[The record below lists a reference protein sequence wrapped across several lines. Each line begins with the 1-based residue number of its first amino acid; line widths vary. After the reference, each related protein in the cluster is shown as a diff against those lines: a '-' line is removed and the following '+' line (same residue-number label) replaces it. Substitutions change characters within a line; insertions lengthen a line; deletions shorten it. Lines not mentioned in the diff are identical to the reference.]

1 MAGYP
6 VFFDSDGH
14 VSFNKINGSIIIAIT
29 QKNRDVLDLLAS
41 IYSGKVYSHSK
52 SGNSFR
58 FTISSKKDVL
68 DILDNYFLNN
78 SSRSIKQNRLFLIKT
93 PLPSTILLFYD
104 YKLK

>member
-1 MAGYP
+1 M
-6 VFFDSDGH
+6 
-14 VSFNKINGSIIIAIT
+14 
-29 QKNRDVLDLLAS
+29 LDFLAS

-78 SSRSIKQNRLFLIKT
+78 SSRSIKQNSAESALFLIKEYYNLKNLKAHLA
-93 PLPSTILLFYD
+93 PLGSDLNKQARTRGKIF
-104 YKLK
+104 